1 MNGNKKQTTI
11 LKFLIW
17 TEFVYR
23 TPSLPFYFQVP
34 EWSVNCNYILI
45 YQVTLARRQL
55 RSLRINLPPV
65 QCPFVYHTWWRL
77 YNVPSYCWTSN
88 RKAVNTNFHSLL
100 FDRPGIEPEYT
111 VLVTDALSIRS
122 LTCCRQ
128 SNRINY
134 PTDVVEVLST
144 SIVGRY
150 LQKKY
155 RITGPIFK

>member
-11 LKFLIW
+11 LKSLIW

-23 TPSLPFYFQVP
+23 TPSFLFYFQVP

-45 YQVTLARRQL
+45 YQVALARRQL

-77 YNVPSYCWTSN
+77 CNEYCWTSN
-88 RKAVNTNFHSLL
+88 REAVNTSFYRLL

-111 VLVTDALSIRS
+111 VLVTDALSIRP
-122 LTCCRQ
+122 LTCSRQ
-128 SNRINY
+128 PNRINY
-134 PTDVVEVLST
+134 PTDVDEILST

-155 RITGPIFK
+155 PITGPIFK